1 MMNRKI
7 ISVMIGFAAV
17 LPPSAAN
24 ARSIADIRHASQFK
38 ISASISGISAITD
51 IRYAARLKRQRNHL
65 DLGRIVHSPRTT
77 NTGDIHRLIST
88 IAANTEVESAAQG
101 YIKAAERV
109 RNRYIQ
115 KLNVAK
121 GDFVENFTDLFYKQ
135 GGWKKTNNM
144 VGVNGI
150 DGLYYKLHKTGNVE
164 DVIVAECKFGS
175 SRLGTT
181 VDGNMQL
188 SKGWVTNKIRK
199 RIDHLEEMGEL
210 TAKASEDLKIH
221 KQILRQIEGGGSI
234 RYRLV
239 HGDIVDGNMVLKQFD
254 ASPIGAKAMAID
266 KIRPTSQTKIPL
278 ADADNAA
285 LNKFQREMKEEF
297 FKRIET
303 ATPDKQLSRKLVE
316 DLKAGQ
322 IRNTS
327 KLNKAHR
334 ELLEGIFD
342 TSKPLPKGMMRR
354 GIDATK
360 GRIRRIASLAQDTR
374 IYKGGRRVV
383 RYIAATKG
391 GKYTLRIAGK
401 GGKIIAEG
409 GKIVFIAADFAFIA
423 WETKH
428 DIEQYLAGNYNDT
441 MVVVKSTMRTAEL
454 ACAIAMF
461 VPGGQVI
468 GIVGGIIIVAIDIGS
483 DYYNEA
489 RLARQKELLDKITVD
504 QRFRATSEKL
514 KARINAIPIII
525 SFTANRS
532 VRTFASTCAPGD
544 NIERTAL
551 GNISQT
557 D

>member
-254 ASPIGAKAMAID
+254 
-266 KIRPTSQTKIPL
+266 
-278 ADADNAA
+278 
-285 LNKFQREMKEEF
+285 
-297 FKRIET
+297 
-303 ATPDKQLSRKLVE
+303 
-316 DLKAGQ
+316 
-322 IRNTS
+322 
-327 KLNKAHR
+327 
-334 ELLEGIFD
+334 
-342 TSKPLPKGMMRR
+342 
-354 GIDATK
+354 
-360 GRIRRIASLAQDTR
+360 
-374 IYKGGRRVV
+374 
-383 RYIAATKG
+383 
-391 GKYTLRIAGK
+391 
-401 GGKIIAEG
+401 
-409 GKIVFIAADFAFIA
+409 
-423 WETKH
+423 
-428 DIEQYLAGNYNDT
+428 
-441 MVVVKSTMRTAEL
+441 
-454 ACAIAMF
+454 
-461 VPGGQVI
+461 
-468 GIVGGIIIVAIDIGS
+468 
-483 DYYNEA
+483 
-489 RLARQKELLDKITVD
+489 
-504 QRFRATSEKL
+504 
-514 KARINAIPIII
+514 
-525 SFTANRS
+525 
-532 VRTFASTCAPGD
+532 
-544 NIERTAL
+544 
-551 GNISQT
+551 
-557 D
+557 